1 MGQEFGKLCIPNGL
15 YLKQGTAMGYTSNM
29 PSYPGLQ
36 RLPSGRYRLRRVVP
50 QPLQRFF
57 DGKKNKTYSLTH
69 DPKESIKLAKLK
81 SIDFDAEVDRA
92 WARLRKAEGITEK
105 RALSSADI
113 DRLVLTVKHSS
124 LSVDE
129 DARLRGD
136 SKRLELGRK
145 AIDALYSDFAEAIA
159 TGNYRQVQPTI
170 DSVLE
175 GSGYTDVDREDI
187 SYLKARQAI
196 ANAVKEAWDDIEER
210 ERGRVIPTPAEPSI
224 SHTLIS
230 DTPMLS
236 AAGIDFV
243 AEHQKKWADKTRD
256 DHEAKLRLFIE
267 VVGDRPIN
275 EIGRQDGL
283 RFREVIAKL
292 PANWIKKRQLRGL
305 NVVEASDKAD
315 QLALT
320 PMSDT
325 NITKHVNR
333 IGQLFSWAVYE
344 RDHWGVKTN
353 PLSRLQIKVS
363 VMVNEQRDPFSLEQL
378 QSIFNSPIYTG
389 CKSPRGWRQTGDL
402 IPRYSGR
409 FWLPVL
415 GLYTGGRANELA
427 QLCVDDFI
435 EEGGVVGLD
444 ISDKRSDQRLKNP
457 GSRRFIP
464 LHPNLMRMGFV
475 AHVDNMRAA
484 GQGRVFPDIELAP
497 NGYYS
502 TYVTRW
508 FNDSFL
514 PSIDA
519 KTDKTSFHSFRHCY
533 EDALKD
539 AEVYGEWIDC
549 LQGHKVP
556 GMRGR
561 YGSAGSAKRLYEAVC
576 KVKYEG
582 LDLSSLFV
590 V

>member
-1 MGQEFGKLCIPNGL
+1 
-15 YLKQGTAMGYTSNM
+15 MGYTSDM

-50 QPLQRFF
+50 QQLQRFF

-69 DPKESIKLAKLK
+69 DPKESLKLAKLK

-92 WARLRKAEGITEK
+92 WARLREAEGITEK
-105 RALSSADI
+105 RNLSSADI

-124 LSVDE
+124 LSADE

-136 SKRLELGRK
+136 RDRLQSGRN
-145 AIDALYSDFAEAIA
+145 AIDALYTDFAKAVA
-159 TGNYRQVQPTI
+159 TGDYREIQPTI
-170 DSVLE
+170 DTVLE
-175 GSGYTDVDREDI
+175 DGGYADVDREDV

-196 ANAVKEAWDDIEER
+196 ANAVTDAWDDIEER
-210 ERGRVIPTPAEPSI
+210 ERGRIVPTPAEPSI

-230 DTPMLS
+230 DTPLLS
-236 AAGIDFV
+236 VAGVDFV
-243 AEHQKKWADKTRD
+243 AEHRKKWADKTRD

-267 VVGDRPIN
+267 VVGDQPIN
-275 EIGRQDGL
+275 EVGRQDGL

-292 PANWIKKRQLRGL
+292 PANWMKKPQLRGL
-305 NVVEASDKAD
+305 NVVEASDKAE
-315 QLALT
+315 QLTLM

-333 IGQLFSWAVYE
+333 IGQLFNWAVYE
-344 RDHWGVKTN
+344 RNHWGVKAN

-363 VMVNEQRDPFSLEQL
+363 VMVNEQRDPFSIEQL
-378 QSIFNSPIYTG
+378 QSIFNAPTYTG
-389 CKSPRGWRQTGDL
+389 CKSIRGWRQTGDL
-402 IPRYSGR
+402 VPRNSGR
-409 FWLPVL
+409 FWLPIL

-427 QLCVDDFI
+427 QIYVDDVI

-464 LHPNLMRMGFV
+464 LHPHLIRMGFV
-475 AHVDNMRAA
+475 EHVDNMRTT
-484 GQGRVFPDIELAP
+484 GQDRVFPDIELAP

-514 PSIDA
+514 RSINA

-533 EDALKD
+533 ENALKD

-561 YGSAGSAKRLYEAVC
+561 YGNAGSAKRLHEAVC
-576 KVKYEG
+576 KISYEG
-582 LDLSSLFV
+582 LDLSHLMIS
-590 V
+590 